1 MGNILSKFIECCC
14 CCCAPCM
21 KKTCC
26 LSYDDNEDND
36 DKYKYLSK
44 VYRDDRVFYDSIF

>member
-21 KKTCC
+21 KEKC
-26 LSYDDNEDND
+26 LLYDDND

-44 VYRDDRVFYDSIF
+44 AYSDDRVFYDSIF